1 MPPQWSVRAPDDDDR
16 SRAGLACRRAP
27 ARIHPS
33 DRRQVTVYY
42 LGMFI
47 FGVLAIVLV
56 VAFMKQR
63 SERGRFDD

>member
-1 MPPQWSVRAPDDDDR
+1 M
-16 SRAGLACRRAP
+16 
-27 ARIHPS
+27 
-33 DRRQVTVYY
+33 YY